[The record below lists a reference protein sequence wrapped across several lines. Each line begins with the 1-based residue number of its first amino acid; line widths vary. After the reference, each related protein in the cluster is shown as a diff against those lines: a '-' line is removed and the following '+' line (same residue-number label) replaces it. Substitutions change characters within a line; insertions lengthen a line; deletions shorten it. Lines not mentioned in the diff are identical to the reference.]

1 MEDIPVTLHPDTV
14 LRDML
19 GYATDDDTQS
29 VTTAT
34 PELTPTSTTPT
45 PGSRPARR
53 VLALPGSLRRES
65 YNRLLLRAAAER
77 APEGLSISIYGD
89 LTDIPVYNEDLRDD
103 TGSVPEPVRRLRD
116 ALAAADALLIA
127 TPEYNQSIPGAVKN
141 LIDWLSVGTPDRVLT
156 GKPIA
161 VIGASTGAWGTRL
174 AQAAVRQTLA
184 ACECLVLPGPAVFVR
199 EAAALFDAE
208 GHLVDERAG
217 QVLDTMLVAFA
228 EWINRVAPVRRGDS
242 HAASHIAVSNGNAA

>member
-1 MEDIPVTLHPDTV
+1 MSLHTDAA

-19 GYATDDDTQS
+19 GYRTEDDTLG
-29 VTTAT
+29 VTNASPERT
-34 PELTPTSTTPT
+34 PMNSTSTPD
-45 PGSRPARR
+45 SRPVRR

-65 YNRLLLRAAAER
+65 YNRRLLRAAAER
-77 APEGLSISIYGD
+77 VPAGLSITVYDD
-89 LTDIPVYNEDLRDD
+89 LADIPVYNDDLRDS

-116 ALAAADALLIA
+116 ALAAVDALLIA
-127 TPEYNQSIPGAVKN
+127 TPEYNQSMPGAVKN
-141 LIDWLSVGTPDRVLT
+141 LIDWLSVGAPDRVLT

-174 AQAAVRQTLA
+174 AQAAVRQTLV

-208 GHLVDERAG
+208 GRLVDERTG

-228 EWINRVAPVRRGDS
+228 EWINRVAPVRRGDT